1 MIMHPVSIKLIR
13 EQLRDHNRKFGS
25 AFEPI
30 PRAKWPTLSTVTA
43 DQCTL
48 TAVLRNR
55 EYLVQIH
62 TYPDGTTRLS
72 INRTDIDQHGAWLD
86 RITWDELQ
94 TIKNAVG
101 YEDHDAIEV
110 FPAKKDLVNVANFR
124 HLWILPTPLPFIW
137 RR

>member
-1 MIMHPVSIKLIR
+1 MHPVSIKMIR
-13 EQLRDHNRKFGS
+13 EQLRDHNRKFGA
-25 AFEPI
+25 AFVPI
-30 PRAKWPTLSTVTA
+30 PRAQWPMIAAGHVE
-43 DQCTL
+43 QCTL

-55 EYLVQIH
+55 DFLVQIFV
-62 TYPDGTTRLS
+62 TADGTTRLS
-72 INRTDIDQHGAWLD
+72 INRTDIDDQGAWKD

-110 FPAKKDLVNVANFR
+110 FPAKKDSVNVANFR